1 MVAEVDAKTHKLCSE
16 AKDYLSFV
24 KAMTGGANA
33 KVEIQTGTSVGNS
46 CPDEFTYVGT
56 NQSCQRVDCKY
67 SWWMSAG

>member
-16 AKDYLSFV
+16 AKNYLSCV

-33 KVEIQTGTSVGNS
+33 KVQIQTGTSVGNS
-46 CPDEFTYVGT
+46 CPDEFAYVGT